1 MSFMRRL
8 KFGVLI
14 FIIFLGLLIGSAFG
28 ELIGFILPDGVVKNF
43 FLVSINVG
51 IKPTEIDLN
60 IIKFTFGFMFKLNVV
75 GIIGIA
81 IASYI
86 LKWYK

>member
-14 FIIFLGLLIGSAFG
+14 LIIFLGLLIGSALG
-28 ELIGFILPDGVVKNF
+28 EILGFVLPDGVVKNF
-43 FLVSINVG
+43 FLVSINAG
-51 IKPTEIDLN
+51 IKPTEIDFN
-60 IIKFTFGFMFKLNVV
+60 IIKFTFGFLFKLNVV
-75 GIIGIA
+75 GILGIA
-81 IASYI
+81 IASYM